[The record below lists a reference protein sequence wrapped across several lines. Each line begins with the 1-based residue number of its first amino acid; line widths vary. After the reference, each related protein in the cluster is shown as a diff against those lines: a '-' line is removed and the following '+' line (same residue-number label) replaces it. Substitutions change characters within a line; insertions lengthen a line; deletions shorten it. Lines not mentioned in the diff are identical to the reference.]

1 MIGFKKKIAAGKHK
15 SRYNRHK
22 TLFSCTVEGD
32 QNMNHVIMGFA
43 CIYATIDLK
52 RGIGHS
58 LTIRRG
64 GTPQRD

>member
-1 MIGFKKKIAAGKHK
+1 MIGFLKKIAVGKHN
-15 SRYNRHK
+15 SRYNRHNK

-52 RGIGHS
+52 RGIGH
-58 LTIRRG
+58 IA
-64 GTPQRD
+64 